1 MGLVCKTQH
10 AYFSSVNQTHT
21 RRGKYLAYIIAY
33 CEHPRGS
40 QSCPLNTG
48 IVLRTKVCSAKKH
61 GKKSSDLIEPYVR
74 LMPSVRQILKISKF
88 LNITVEPPCAT
99 TSHKRPPP
107 ISDNTSKTPRFFQ
120 SLSTMTTINKKL

>member
-21 RRGKYLAYIIAY
+21 MRGKYLAYIIAY

-48 IVLRTKVCSAKKH
+48 IVLRTKVCSTKKH

-74 LMPSVRQILKISKF
+74 LMPS
-88 LNITVEPPCAT
+88 
-99 TSHKRPPP
+99 RPPNFKNFKV
-107 ISDNTSKTPRFFQ
+107 SQHYSRTSMCDHF
-120 SLSTMTTINKKL
+120 S